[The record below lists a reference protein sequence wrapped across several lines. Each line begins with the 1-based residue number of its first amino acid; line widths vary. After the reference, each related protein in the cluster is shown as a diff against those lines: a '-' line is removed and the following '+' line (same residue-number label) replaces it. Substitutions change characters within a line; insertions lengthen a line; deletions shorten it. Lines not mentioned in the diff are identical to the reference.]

1 MFGIKLF
8 YVRMLI
14 LQPTTSVGFLF
25 KGANMPKDLTVTALA
40 MWGLFALGVIVGT
53 CYCYYSDNH
62 IDEKLGGSK
71 GKIKLSAAII
81 SGVFLSLLSIKVAK
95 MDIPGIELAAVAAF
109 LAASGQT
116 VVATLVALLP
126 EMMSKKLRGAMG
138 IKEEDVQ

>member
-1 MFGIKLF
+1 M
-8 YVRMLI
+8 
-14 LQPTTSVGFLF
+14 VGFSF
-25 KGANMPKDLTVTALA
+25 KGGEMPQNLTVTALA

-62 IDEKLGGSK
+62 IDEKLGVSK

-95 MDIPGIELAAVAAF
+95 MEIPGIELAAAAAF

-116 VVATLVALLP
+116 IVATLVALLP
-126 EMMSKKLRGAMG
+126 EAISKKLRGAMG
-138 IKEEDVQ
+138 INEEPDK

>member
-1 MFGIKLF
+1 
-8 YVRMLI
+8 
-14 LQPTTSVGFLF
+14 
-25 KGANMPKDLTVTALA
+25 MPKDLTVTALA

-62 IDEKLGGSK
+62 IDEKLGVRK
-71 GKIKLSAAII
+71 GKVKLSAAII

-109 LAASGQT
+109 FAASGQT

-126 EMMSKKLRGAMG
+126 EAISKKMRGAMG
-138 IKEEDVQ
+138 INEEPDK

>member
-1 MFGIKLF
+1 
-8 YVRMLI
+8 
-14 LQPTTSVGFLF
+14 
-25 KGANMPKDLTVTALA
+25 MPEDLTVTALA

-62 IDEKLGGSK
+62 IDEKLGVSK
-71 GKIKLSAAII
+71 GKVKLSAAII

-95 MDIPGIELAAVAAF
+95 MDIPGIELAAAAAF
-109 LAASGQT
+109 FAASGQT

-138 IKEEDVQ
+138 IKEESDN

>member
-1 MFGIKLF
+1 
-8 YVRMLI
+8 
-14 LQPTTSVGFLF
+14 
-25 KGANMPKDLTVTALA
+25 MPNELTVTTLA

-62 IDEKLGGSK
+62 IDEKLGVSK

-126 EMMSKKLRGAMG
+126 EFMTKKLRKFMG
-138 IKEEDVQ
+138 IEESDK

>member
-1 MFGIKLF
+1 
-8 YVRMLI
+8 
-14 LQPTTSVGFLF
+14 
-25 KGANMPKDLTVTALA
+25 MPQNLTVTALA

-62 IDEKLGGSK
+62 IDEKLGVSK
-71 GKIKLSAAII
+71 GKVKLSAAII

-95 MDIPGIELAAVAAF
+95 MEIPGIELAAVAAF

-126 EMMSKKLRGAMG
+126 EAISKKVRGALG
-138 IKEEDVQ
+138 INEENIK